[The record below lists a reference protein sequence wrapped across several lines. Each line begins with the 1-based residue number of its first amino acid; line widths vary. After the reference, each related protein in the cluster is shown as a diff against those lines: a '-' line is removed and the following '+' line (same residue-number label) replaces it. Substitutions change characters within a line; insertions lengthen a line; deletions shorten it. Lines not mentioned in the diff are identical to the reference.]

1 MTHSGEVHPVRG
13 ADVSDLNWEKAL
25 RQAMRTPFVVQ
36 EATEPTR
43 AVFPMLQYGSLMMK
57 EMLVNV
63 QPHAYLGDGAGLLKL
78 AGHRGSGVVLD
89 AYRPGPN
96 VSFGRKVDPRACGSS
111 KGDFTRGGRRLY
123 GHLGPQIRDPGGGAV
138 HPSP

>member
-1 MTHSGEVHPVRG
+1 MRG

-36 EATEPTR
+36 EAPEPAR

-63 QPHAYLGDGAGLLKL
+63 QPHAYMGSVHGCSSWLDVAGPSSFSTLTGLAPTFLLEGK
-78 AGHRGSGVVLD
+78 
-89 AYRPGPN
+89 
-96 VSFGRKVDPRACGSS
+96 
-111 KGDFTRGGRRLY
+111 
-123 GHLGPQIRDPGGGAV
+123 
-138 HPSP
+138 